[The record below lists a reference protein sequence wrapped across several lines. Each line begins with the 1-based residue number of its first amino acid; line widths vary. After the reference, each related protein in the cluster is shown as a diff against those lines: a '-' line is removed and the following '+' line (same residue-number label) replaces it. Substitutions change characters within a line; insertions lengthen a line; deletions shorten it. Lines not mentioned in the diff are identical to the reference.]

1 MGMYKKVISGVYSLK
16 SFLVH
21 GRFVTAKWD
30 FDHHVVPPLSSSSTY
45 RLDSAERAAEGF
57 QSFGAGDDTFEK
69 PPIYIYERLDE
80 PTRSMLEDRLACAEG
95 GEIGVCFSTGMA
107 AIAGALGVGLSTGD
121 ELISHQVVYGCTFSL
136 MTNWLAQRLGIR
148 VKFLDL
154 SKPESLAKAITA
166 KTRVIY
172 FETPVN
178 PTLELIDIDEVCRAA
193 AEANRGRPE
202 EKKIKVVVDN
212 TFATPFGQR
221 PLEFGADMVIESL
234 TKNIC
239 GFGTDVGG
247 VVVTRRQLQGALLL
261 YRKDFGGV
269 MTSKSAWPILVYG
282 LPSLSIRLQQESRS
296 ALEIARFLEAHP
308 KVARV
313 VYPGLES
320 FPQGALARKQ
330 MTDYDGTFVPGN
342 MIYFVL
348 KGSATAAGRKASKMV
363 NFIAENAYTI
373 TLAVSL
379 GQIRTLIEKPSS
391 MTHAVVPEKAKAMGH
406 IDPGGIRLSVGIEET
421 VDIIKDLNNAL
432 NAFK

>member
-1 MGMYKKVISGVYSLK
+1 
-16 SFLVH
+16 
-21 GRFVTAKWD
+21 
-30 FDHHVVPPLSSSSTY
+30 
-45 RLDSAERAAEGF
+45 
-57 QSFGAGDDTFEK
+57 
-69 PPIYIYERLDE
+69 
-80 PTRSMLEDRLACAEG
+80 MLEDRLACAEG